1 MRDLIWTIIFLCLF
15 WKIFDFIKFT
25 FRENQSKQKAYGTTK
40 INKIQNKQKPRIN
53 LKDIESI
60 DYEELS

>member
-1 MRDLIWTIIFLCLF
+1 MRDLIWTIIFLWLF